1 MTTKA
6 PFLRPPMYAFRFELA
21 FDPEPFKR
29 PKGETVG
36 SFAECT
42 GLEATMEP
50 KVIKAGG
57 NNYGGKQ
64 LAGPVTF
71 ATVVLRRGISRGGQ
85 LFKWFH
91 RVASGDYGHR
101 CGVTITVF
109 PPDGDSEPLLWKL
122 SRAMPVKFKA
132 ADLNA
137 RATEVGI
144 EELHLVHEGLTLEL
158 GKGGGK

>member
-1 MTTKA
+1 VTK
-6 PFLRPPMYAFRFELA
+6 PPILRPPLHIFKFELA

-29 PKGETVG
+29 PIGENVA

-57 NNYGGKQ
+57 NNYGAKQ

-71 ATVVLRRGISRGGQ
+71 ATVILRRGVSRGGQ

-91 RVASGDYGHR
+91 RVASGDYGYR
-101 CGVTITVF
+101 WGVTIKVL
-109 PPDGDSEPLLWKL
+109 PPDGDSEPLVWKL

-144 EELHLVHEGLTLEL
+144 EELHLVHEGLTFEL
-158 GKGGGK
+158 GEGGGK